1 MEVFLPDC
9 GDLES
14 WTWEA
19 YARPYDY
26 ASIYMYIY
34 IYIYIF
40 KRALLLVSCFSES
53 DCKRGRC
60 YEATFSLD
68 SERKKICLSNS
79 GYLNFT

>member
-26 ASIYMYIY
+26 VS

-53 DCKRGRC
+53 NCKRGRC

-68 SERKKICLSNS
+68 SERKKKYAYQIVDI
-79 GYLNFT
+79 

>member
-26 ASIYMYIY
+26 VSIY
-34 IYIYIF
+34 IYIYL
-40 KRALLLVSCFSES
+40 K
-53 DCKRGRC
+53 GH
-60 YEATFSLD
+60 FSLSHASVSLIVRGED
-68 SERKKICLSNS
+68 VMKQPFL
-79 GYLNFT
+79 